1 MSFPRLIIQPV
12 ASAPNEGERCGL
24 VCQTCA
30 AASDHE
36 SPRTDAR
43 PRRPA
48 VRLGRGTDSVE
59 FCRKRRGTSGFEARN
74 RLPGWAVANT
84 LFACLVCKTVL
95 SSLMAESK
103 PNGSGSDSEPVRAL
117 EAALADPAMTRLYAN
132 GFTLGITNAD
142 AYLVLQLMGKPVA
155 TVSMSYTL
163 AKTLSERLGKL
174 VADWEA
180 KTGQKLATTDIID
193 QAFRKESEAPT
204 P

>member
-1 MSFPRLIIQPV
+1 
-12 ASAPNEGERCGL
+12 
-24 VCQTCA
+24 
-30 AASDHE
+30 
-36 SPRTDAR
+36 
-43 PRRPA
+43 
-48 VRLGRGTDSVE
+48 
-59 FCRKRRGTSGFEARN
+59 
-74 RLPGWAVANT
+74 
-84 LFACLVCKTVL
+84 
-95 SSLMAESK
+95 MAESK